1 MVQLFFRHCTLCVT
15 WIAWGN
21 AAMAACTPAKLWGLW
36 SGARDSRPANVS
48 KLSGVREQLPGKT
61 VPPCTILCPT
71 ATILPLEGRGTV
83 AFMRDVVQDYL
94 TRDCSVLPTN
104 QSKELALSR
113 GKTANVTTGFLQTSR
128 LSTFETKIITSGS
141 PLSTMDRSPMAH
153 IGDRQYHFPIAST
166 FSTFL
171 CLLWDFGRNSG
182 PSGHKLCIKIKT
194 LI

>member
-1 MVQLFFRHCTLCVT
+1 MQQWQRVLQLSCEDCEAALGILDLLTSPNCLELGSSCQEKLFLRVLFCVLLLQSYH
-15 WIAWGN
+15 WKG
-21 AAMAACTPAKLWGLW
+21 G
-36 SGARDSRPANVS
+36 
-48 KLSGVREQLPGKT
+48 
-61 VPPCTILCPT
+61 
-71 ATILPLEGRGTV
+71 GTV
-83 AFMRDVVQDYL
+83 AFMRDVVHDYL